1 MSMTLLKIAQLGHPV
16 LRTKA
21 RPLERE
27 DISTT
32 ETQTLIDNMVETM
45 RDANGAGIA
54 APQVHES
61 VRICVVELR
70 AGSRHPD
77 APLIPLHV
85 FINPQII
92 ERSDELVED
101 WEGCLSITGLRGL
114 VPRHRTITVEALN
127 RGGEPFSLTVEGNF
141 ARFLQ
146 HEIDHLD
153 GILYIDRMPDLRTL
167 SGLDEYT
174 KFWVQS
180 DR

>member
-1 MSMTLLKIAQLGHPV
+1 MIMALLKIAQLGHPV
-16 LRTKA
+16 LRMKA
-21 RPLERE
+21 RPLNRE
-27 DISTT
+27 DIQTT
-32 ETQTLIDNMVETM
+32 ETQTLINDMVETM

-54 APQVHES
+54 APQVHTS

-77 APLIPLHV
+77 APHIPLHV

-92 ERSDELVED
+92 ERSDELIED
-101 WEGCLSITGLRGL
+101 WEGCLSISGLRGL
-114 VPRHRTITVEALN
+114 VPRHRTISVEALD
-127 RGGEPFSLTVEGNF
+127 REGDQFSITIEGHF

-153 GILYIDRMPDLRTL
+153 GTLYIDRMPDLRTL
-167 SGLDEYT
+167 TGLDEYT
-174 KFWVQS
+174 KFWMQS